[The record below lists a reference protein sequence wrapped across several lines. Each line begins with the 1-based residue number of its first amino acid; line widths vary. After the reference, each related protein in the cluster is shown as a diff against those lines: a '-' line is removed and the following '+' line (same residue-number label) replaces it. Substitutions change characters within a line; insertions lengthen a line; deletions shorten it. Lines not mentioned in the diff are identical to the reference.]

1 MLIDTPTLHSD
12 IPPFWTKL
20 NVVCRYPA
28 QSEPLQVIG
37 IGAVLSWLVAY
48 FPMLAP
54 LRIFLDLAVISYVYK
69 YGAEVLLHTARGNVE
84 QAPEFVTSVDDD
96 QGWQQIWLFVGMY
109 ALGRVAFFIC
119 LTRLRSRWVRFY
131 CWGIRRRRSWWLLKA
146 RLSVH

>member
-1 MLIDTPTLHSD
+1 MSINVPTLHSD

-20 NVVCRYPA
+20 NVVWRYPA
-28 QSEPLQVIG
+28 QSGPLQVIG

-48 FPMLAP
+48 FPMLGP
-54 LRIFLDLAVISYVYK
+54 FRIFLDLAVISYVYK

-109 ALGRVAFFIC
+109 ALGRVAFC
-119 LTRLRSRWVRFY
+119 QADSVQRRF
-131 CWGIRRRRSWWLLKA
+131 S
-146 RLSVH
+146 